1 MIGKRIIGLLALVLF
16 SVAVS
21 NAQEKFLFVN
31 INSEYDEQNPVLSPD
46 GQVLY
51 FTRSNHAENAG
62 GALDKGDIWYSE
74 LLPDHSWSVPKNAR
88 KLNNKG
94 WNGVIGFS
102 PDGSTI
108 YLHNHYTEQNNLV
121 KTQGIAKAERRATG
135 WSAPEDINIPY
146 FKNLSAIQGGSISK
160 DGKVLVLSIESYAT
174 KGAEDI
180 YVVLKKSGNQWGEPK
195 NLGSNVNTKFQEF
208 TPFLAADNQ
217 TLYFSSN
224 GRGGKGSS
232 DVFVTKRL
240 DDSWTNWSTPQGID
254 EVNTKGRELGYRL
267 YKDFAIY
274 SSTTSSDGYS
284 DLKIYTE
291 KPLDSIMA
299 VKEPEVELD
308 SGIRIVEANKETMV
322 AGPDI
327 TIYGKVKDVNTQ
339 THIDAIIT
347 IEHKED
353 DFKKEVATAD
363 DNGYYSLSVPAAGIY
378 EVRIDAPGYISKRE
392 TLDVYTREMKVV
404 EMNYELQPISVGTT
418 VNLKNV
424 LFQQSTANI
433 LDTSYEELDL
443 VVDIMKQNPS
453 MKIRL
458 EGHTDN
464 RGVDKHNQR
473 LSKKRV
479 EAVEE
484 YLVKKGISSNRISGR
499 GYGGSRP
506 IADNED
512 PEQRKLNRRVEF
524 TIVKE

>member
-1 MIGKRIIGLLALVLF
+1 MLVLF
-16 SVAVS
+16 FSAATLH
-21 NAQEKFLFVN
+21 AQEKYLFVN
-31 INSEYDEQNPVLSPD
+31 INTEYDEQNPVLSPD

-62 GALDKGDIWYSE
+62 GVLDKGDIWYSE
-74 LLPDHSWSVPKNAR
+74 LMPDRSWSVPKNAR
-88 KLNNKG
+88 RLNNKG
-94 WNGVIGFS
+94 WNAVLGFS
-102 PDGSTI
+102 SDGSTI
-108 YLHNHYTEQNNLV
+108 YLHNHYTEMNNRV
-121 KTQGIAKAERRATG
+121 KTQGIAKAQRRTGG
-135 WSAPEDINIPY
+135 WSAPEDIDIPY
-146 FKNLSAIQGGSISK
+146 FKNLSAIQGGSISM
-160 DGKVLVLSIESYAT
+160 DGKVLVLSIESYGT

-180 YVVLKKSGNQWGEPK
+180 YVVLKKGNDQWGEPK
-195 NLGSNVNTKFQEF
+195 NLGSTVNSKYQEF
-208 TPFLAADNQ
+208 TPFLADDNR

-232 DVFVTKRL
+232 DVFVTQRL
-240 DDSWTNWSTPQGID
+240 DDSWTNWSTPQGVD

-267 YKDFAIY
+267 YEGFAIY
-274 SSTTSSDGYS
+274 SSTISSDGYS
-284 DLKIYTE
+284 DLKIHTDR
-291 KPLDSIMA
+291 PLDSIIV
-299 VKEPEVELD
+299 VKEPEVKLD
-308 SGIRIVEANKETMV
+308 SGIRIVEAGKETLV
-322 AGPDI
+322 AGPAI
-327 TIYGKVKDVNTQ
+327 TVYGKVKDVNTQ
-339 THIDAIIT
+339 DHIDAIVT
-347 IEHKED
+347 IEHKD
-353 DFKKEVATAD
+353 HDFKKEVATAD
-363 DNGYYSLSVPAAGIY
+363 DNGYYSLSIPAAGIY

-392 TLDVYTREMKVV
+392 TLDVYTREMKLV

-443 VVDIMKQNPS
+443 VADIMKQNPS

-464 RGVDKHNQR
+464 RGVAKHNQR

-484 YLVKKGISSNRISGR
+484 YLVKKGISSNRISGK
-499 GYGGSRP
+499 GYGGSKP

-512 PEQRKLNRRVEF
+512 PELRKLNRRVEF